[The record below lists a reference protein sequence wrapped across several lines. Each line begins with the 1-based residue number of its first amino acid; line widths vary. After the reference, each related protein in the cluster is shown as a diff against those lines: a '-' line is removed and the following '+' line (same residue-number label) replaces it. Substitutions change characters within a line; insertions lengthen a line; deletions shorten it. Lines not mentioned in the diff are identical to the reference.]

1 MRLIERKVKKFASI
15 PFNPSL
21 SRAKPRSP
29 GEWPLKRCV
38 GLTLIY
44 LLYYIVQAAN
54 EITSI
59 AGIDRLENLTLLHVR
74 ENQIQTLDGFSE
86 KLKHL
91 QYINLRYS
99 MFHILF
105 VVATSLLLA
114 LIHSN

>member
-1 MRLIERKVKKFASI
+1 M
-15 PFNPSL
+15 
-21 SRAKPRSP
+21 
-29 GEWPLKRCV
+29 
-38 GLTLIY
+38 
-44 LLYYIVQAAN
+44 QAAN

-59 AGIDRLENLTLLHVR
+59 AGIDQLENLTLLHVR

-105 VVATSLLLA
+105 RHVGAGSLLTF
-114 LIHSN
+114 I